1 MKEAIG
7 GHQWKPQTVRPSWE
21 MAPDMV
27 ILGRWRQIWS
37 YGHHT
42 VIRCNQGSSPYG
54 VARFLRFL
62 GLYLMTQAIRPGVSR
77 LMTQAIRSGVSRLM
91 TLALSEALSASPF
104 SAPRC
109 HERND

>member
-77 LMTQAIRSGVSRLM
+77 LMTQAI
-91 TLALSEALSASPF
+91 SEELSASPF
-104 SAPRC
+104 SAPRRR
-109 HERND
+109 ERTD